1 MLFGYPNTAEA
12 NLDLINYL
20 YYHNDIKIYNLELEL
35 KGNYIM
41 ENNIFGY
48 EFSGIG
54 IVDNCTELENI
65 YLSDLYNQK
74 ILNNYYL
81 SKNNKLKF
89 NIPKQE
95 NYSSFICKF
104 TYFIIVSEP

>member
-20 YYHNDIKIYNLELEL
+20 YYHNDIRINNLELEL
-35 KGNYIM
+35 KGNYTM

-54 IVDNCTELENI
+54 IVDNCEELENI
-65 YLSDLYNQK
+65 YFSDLYTRVVTGDAS
-74 ILNNYYL
+74 LNSGNV
-81 SKNNKLKF
+81 F
-89 NIPKQE
+89 
-95 NYSSFICKF
+95 
-104 TYFIIVSEP
+104 